1 MTMRMTANS
10 RWDNQLEEIR
20 RRVDQRQFWQD
31 VATKQVAPDMPE
43 KNAGENGDSPGENLP
58 NSCRD
63 NEVRTN
69 APRTENSIPRN
80 TLASK
85 DLLEIEQ
92 QKSEPTSDAEGGN
105 SISPSKLV
113 RFSKFNFV
121 GGIGIAVQFAALFL
135 LKSVFNFNYLLATA
149 LAVETAVLHNFV
161 WHERFTWVDRLTP
174 APEQRTSGAKA
185 LPEER
190 RVVAALKRAREN
202 SSSAPSGLG
211 HFPLS
216 THGLRRGLHSHAAS
230 RLKASIHRV
239 VETLDLTHTLK
250 RCATPNPW
258 RSSLARLARFH
269 LANGAV
275 SILGNLAL
283 MKLLAGQ
290 GHMNYLAANAIAIL
304 VCSLANFLMS
314 DEWVFQQD

>member
-1 MTMRMTANS
+1 MTMPMTANS

-20 RRVDQRQFWQD
+20 RRVDQRQFRQD
-31 VATKQVAPDMPE
+31 VATKQVAPDMPG
-43 KNAGENGDSPGENLP
+43 KNAGENGDSPGERLT

-69 APRTENSIPRN
+69 APRTENSILRN
-80 TLASK
+80 TLASR
-85 DLLEIEQ
+85 DLREFKRQE
-92 QKSEPTSDAEGGN
+92 SEPTSEAEGGN

-161 WHERFTWVDRLTP
+161 WHERFTWVDRIRP

-185 LPEER
+185 PTKKKRLIAALKAPRHPKPSFSALCKALPKER
-190 RVVAALKRAREN
+190 RVVAALKRVREN

-216 THGLRRGLHSHAAS
+216 THGLRVGDELV
-230 RLKASIHRV
+230 HRWFV
-239 VETLDLTHTLK
+239 HNK
-250 RCATPNPW
+250 P
-258 RSSLARLARFH
+258 
-269 LANGAV
+269 G
-275 SILGNLAL
+275 
-283 MKLLAGQ
+283 
-290 GHMNYLAANAIAIL
+290 
-304 VCSLANFLMS
+304 
-314 DEWVFQQD
+314 

>member
-31 VATKQVAPDMPE
+31 VATKQVAPDSFK
-43 KNAGENGDSPGENLP
+43 KNAGENGDSPGERLT

-69 APRTENSIPRN
+69 APRTENSVLRN

-85 DLLEIEQ
+85 ELCEFKW
-92 QKSEPTSDAEGGN
+92 QKSEPTSHADGGN

-161 WHERFTWVDRLTP
+161 WHERFTWVDRIRP

-185 LPEER
+185 RIL
-190 RVVAALKRAREN
+190 
-202 SSSAPSGLG
+202 
-211 HFPLS
+211 
-216 THGLRRGLHSHAAS
+216 S
-230 RLKASIHRV
+230 RLVRGAEAPLFHGCARV
-239 VETLDLTHTLK
+239 CSSGLK

-258 RSSLARLARFH
+258 RSSFARLARFH
-269 LANGAV
+269 LGNGAV

-290 GHMNYLAANAIAIL
+290 GHMNYLAANAIAITL
-304 VCSLANFLMS
+304 CSLVNFLVS
-314 DEWVFQQD
+314 DAWVFAQE

>member
-31 VATKQVAPDMPE
+31 VATKQVAPDSFK
-43 KNAGENGDSPGENLP
+43 KNAGENGDSPGERLT

-69 APRTENSIPRN
+69 APRTENSVLRN

-85 DLLEIEQ
+85 ELCEFKW
-92 QKSEPTSDAEGGN
+92 QKSEPTSHADGGN

-174 APEQRTSGAKA
+174 APDQRTSGAKA
-185 LPEER
+185 LPEQTS
-190 RVVAALKRAREN
+190 VVAA
-202 SSSAPSGLG
+202 
-211 HFPLS
+211 
-216 THGLRRGLHSHAAS
+216 
-230 RLKASIHRV
+230 
-239 VETLDLTHTLK
+239 LK

-258 RSSLARLARFH
+258 RSSFARLVRFH
-269 LANGAV
+269 LGNGAI
-275 SILGNLAL
+275 SILGNLAV
-283 MKLLAGQ
+283 MKLLVGR
-290 GHMNYLAANAIAIL
+290 GHINYLAANAIAITL
-304 VCSLANFLMS
+304 CSLANFLVS
-314 DEWVFQQD
+314 DEWVFAESGD